1 MEEITKSCT
10 KCGVDKP
17 LDEYWNH
24 PNGKYGKRP
33 RCKACVKEENAE
45 FEKTYRPK
53 RQDKSQAWYESN
65 KDAVKEGREKI
76 GWRWKYKPENKRN
89 HNLKARYGISAKEY
103 DALLARQN
111 GKCAICGLEMDEGK
125 RLAVDH
131 DHETGKVRG
140 ILHVRCNSAIALF
153 KASPEICRKEA
164 EYLEKHGKV

>member
-1 MEEITKSCT
+1 MEEITKICT

-33 RCKACVKEENAE
+33 RCKACVREENAE

-65 KDAVKEGREKI
+65 KDAVKDGREKS

-89 HNLKARYGISAKEY
+89 HNLKARYGISAKPVIVKKGLKANFSKE
-103 DALLARQN
+103 AVQR
-111 GKCAICGLEMDEGK
+111 CAIFSK
-125 RLAVDH
+125 R
-131 DHETGKVRG
+131 E
-140 ILHVRCNSAIALF
+140 LF
-153 KASPEICRKEA
+153 
-164 EYLEKHGKV
+164 